1 MEKELEKCIRNF
13 KTPIPN
19 IEKYLS
25 LINTTSP
32 NDEKIKQVYSFI
44 KEISPYLYQNGHMK
58 HAYTHLVNTILDF
71 EYNLL
76 PNEFIIFSEPLYT
89 KEQKEINLQ
98 SDPEQILSSIVNE
111 TRRYLIE
118 KFSRRNKENNIN
130 KMDFANY
137 CNIAS
142 KKVKELCDEKN
153 IKCEKVIIH
162 PGYSEEEYLYNGN
175 CYHFINIVYINEKR
189 YLIDCTYR
197 QFFTLRGNMLERIGI
212 VNLSGCKP
220 GVFMLMTENRKK
232 VADKILKDGWIELTD
247 SVLKDYL
254 DGFSLSFR
262 NGLYYEQT
270 NDFSFTTPYSASDY
284 IRFLSGIDDQVNH
297 EGNEV
302 LGYQKK
308 PLKKSIF

>member
-13 KTPIPN
+13 KIPIPEP
-19 IEKYLS
+19 EKYLS
-25 LINTTSP
+25 LINATTP
-32 NDEKIKQVYSFI
+32 NIEKIKQVYTLI

-58 HAYTHLVNTILDF
+58 HAYTHLVNSILDF
-71 EYNLL
+71 EYNQL
-76 PNEFIIFSEPLYT
+76 PNEFILFSNPHYIEEP
-89 KEQKEINLQ
+89 KKINSQ
-98 SDPEQILSSIVNE
+98 QTPEQLLSSIVNE

-118 KFSRRNKENNIN
+118 KSSRRNKEKNIN
-130 KMDFANY
+130 TMTFINY

-142 KKVKELCDEKN
+142 KRVKELCDMQT

-175 CYHFINIVYINEKR
+175 GFHFINIVYIADKK

-197 QFFTLRGNMLERIGI
+197 QFFTLRGNMLERIGV

-220 GVFMLMTENRKK
+220 GAFMLMTENRKK
-232 VADKILKDGWIELTD
+232 VAQKILKDGWIELTD

-284 IRFLSGIDDQVNH
+284 IRFLSGLDDQVNH